1 MPDHGRLFLTLA
13 KAPELKRIVER
24 FLPLVY
30 GLFGGRVS
38 STAQLRC
45 CIVALDHDNYFK
57 RPVIGFF
64 LLLLEA
70 FNVLG

>member
-1 MPDHGRLFLTLA
+1 
-13 KAPELKRIVER
+13 
-24 FLPLVY
+24 VY

-45 CIVALDHDNYFK
+45 CIVALDHDNNFK